1 MSIYN
6 LKINAI
12 DKSVFNSADVTDMTV
27 TAKDGTTASR
37 REIVALSRLLACEY
51 AGKQIASRPGFEGSF
66 ASYLVN
72 GERYSDLA
80 KTASDKTLLFA
91 AGIANSA
98 VGREAPASIAEVK
111 GNLSYAKDANFLRTL
126 AAIASDVLS
135 PIFYD
140 IISDVAM
147 GGLMAWEPIPFG
159 GVKEITLE
167 SNDIFV
173 FEDSALGSAR
183 SASFNALYDKTLTLN
198 PHPYTAQAKAK
209 WYQIAV
215 NGDIGAYYNAI
226 IRGMWNKIY
235 AIFMEKLIASTSDTT
250 KIPSALKAS
259 TYTSD
264 NWATITTLVA
274 AANGVKRENLL
285 AYGMIKPLSRVLPVD
300 GLGAAMTG
308 LQYGLG
314 EEWFKQ
320 GFLPNAA
327 GVQLLEVNP
336 AIVPHTQNSTLDTIG
351 LGTNIFITAKAGY
364 GYAPIYAG
372 YYEGSP
378 MTIEMTPD
386 ITGDLTIDITATA
399 MFDTKA
405 VFGSKV
411 GVLTN
416 IT

>member
-6 LKINAI
+6 LKINSI
-12 DKSVFNSADVTDMTV
+12 DKSVFNSADVVDTKV
-27 TAKDGTTASR
+27 TAKDGTTVSR
-37 REIVALSRLLACEY
+37 REIVALSRLLTTEY
-51 AGKQIASRPGFEGSF
+51 AGKQISSRPGFEGSF
-66 ASYLVN
+66 STYLVN

-80 KTASDKTLLFA
+80 KSASDQTLLFA
-91 AGIANSA
+91 AGIANRA
-98 VGREAPASIAEVK
+98 VGREDPESVAAVK
-111 GNLSYAKDANFLRTL
+111 ANVGYAKDKTFLATL

-147 GGLMAWEPIPFG
+147 GGLMAWESIPFG

-173 FEDSALGSAR
+173 FEDSAWGSAR
-183 SASFNALYDKTLTLN
+183 SASYNALYDKTITLN

-235 AIFMEKLIASTSDTT
+235 AIFMEKLIAATSDTT
-250 KIPSALKAS
+250 KIPTGLKAS

-300 GLGAAMTG
+300 GLGAAITG

-336 AIVPHTQNSTLDTIG
+336 AIVPHTQNSTIDTIG

-386 ITGDLTIDITATA
+386 VTGDLTIDITATA

>member
-1 MSIYN
+1 MSILN

-12 DKSVFNSADVTDMTV
+12 DKNVFNSADITDVTV
-27 TAKDGTTASR
+27 TAKDGTKASR
-37 REIVALSRLLACEY
+37 REIVALSRLLTSEY

-66 ASYLVN
+66 MSRLN
-72 GERYSDLA
+72 EGQRYSDLSRNA
-80 KTASDKTLLFA
+80 CDKTLLFC
-91 AGIANSA
+91 AGLANQA

-111 GNLSYAKDANFLRTL
+111 ANIGYSKDAHFLRTL
-126 AAIASDVLS
+126 GAIATDVLT
-135 PIFYD
+135 PVFYD

-147 GGLMAWEPIPFG
+147 GGLMQWEAIPFG
-159 GVKEITLE
+159 GVKEINIE
-167 SNDIFV
+167 SNDVFV
-173 FEDSALGSAR
+173 FEDSAWGSAR
-183 SASFNALYDKTLTLN
+183 SASYNALYNKTITLN

-226 IRGMWNKIY
+226 IRGMWSKIY
-235 AIFMEKLIASTSDTT
+235 AIFMQNLLAATSDTT
-250 KIPSALKAS
+250 KIPSGLKAS

-300 GLGAAMTG
+300 GLGAAITG

-327 GVQLLEVNP
+327 GAQLLEVNP
-336 AIVPHTQNSTLDTIG
+336 AIVPHTQNSTLETIG
-351 LGTNIFITAKAGY
+351 LGSNIFITAKAGY

-386 ITGDLTIDITATA
+386 VTGDLTIDITATA

-411 GVLTN
+411 GLLTN